1 MEAAVFLAVMANLLW
16 DEWMGMEKSLAGT
29 GRIEL
34 PAFGFGDRC
43 SACLSYAPI
52 EIEMHRGH
60 PGVNTGGL
68 YGNRTRDNILDREV
82 LYQLS

>member
-1 MEAAVFLAVMANLLW
+1 MAAMMPLRKARTIWLKNFPRFVEAAVFLAVMANLLW

-52 EIEMHRGH
+52 EKKKEKRQGI
-60 PGVNTGGL
+60 PA
-68 YGNRTRDNILDREV
+68 
-82 LYQLS
+82 